1 MRVLKIYLDGASSG
15 NPGEAGYG
23 FLIKDEKDNILAGKS
38 GYIGRTTCNVAEYTA
53 LILALQEA
61 RKFNPDLVEIYTD
74 SQLIVEQISGRYK
87 VNSRSLKALHQK
99 ALSLL
104 SDFTSFTV
112 KRIPR
117 SQNKEAD
124 KLATSAI
131 KGHRKKV
138 KGEVRDDP
146 HKRR

>member
-1 MRVLKIYLDGASSG
+1 MRTLKIYVDGASSG
-15 NPGEAGYG
+15 NPGDAGYG
-23 FLIKDEKDNILAGKS
+23 FLIKDEEDDILTSKS

-61 RKFNPDLVEIYTD
+61 MRFKPDHVEIYTD
-74 SQLIVEQISGRYK
+74 SQLVAEQISGRYR
-87 VNSRSLKALHQK
+87 VNSRNLKVLHQK

-104 SDFTSFTV
+104 SGFKGFTV

-131 KGHRKKV
+131 RKHRERAKDE
-138 KGEVRDDP
+138 G
-146 HKRR
+146 